1 MTTRTTTDCGRCD
14 GFTLIEIL
22 LAVAVSSIVMF
33 AVGATFTAMLEARAE
48 VEELSESTDA
58 GPRILSMIERD
69 LSHLWT
75 YDVKKN
81 AVLVGRNRD
90 ISSFEADRI
99 DMLTTTDSIG
109 YVVDS
114 INRQHHVHL
123 CEVGYWLKPNPRY
136 RDLMELW
143 RREDPLQDNDL
154 LTDGRFQ
161 LVHDRIKSFKLTYY
175 RSLGFEAEELN
186 EWDSS
191 VDDSLPRRIKIEF
204 TVERKRGNRNV
215 VDDAE
220 FDDFEGAEKTYVR
233 HIVFDTRMMDVLKAG
248 TAMIPLK
255 PPPPEDPQG
264 RGGGGPAGPGGRG
277 GRGGRGSG
285 ALRPEGSITENG
297 GDGGAKGGR
306 GRGNGQGGPGE
317 GGRGTNP
324 NGNGGPRPP
333 GGRPQLPP
341 GFNLGDM
348 LRGGGNGG
356 NLGGLFGS
364 GR

>member
-1 MTTRTTTDCGRCD
+1 MTKRATGTEHGRCS
-14 GFTLIEIL
+14 GFTLIEVL

-33 AVGATFTAMLEARAE
+33 AVGMTFTAMLEARAE

-58 GPRILSMIERD
+58 GPRILSMLERD

-90 ISSFEADRI
+90 INSFEADRI

-123 CEVGYWLKPNPRY
+123 CEVGYWLKQNPRY

-233 HIVFDTRMMDVLKAG
+233 HIVFDTRMMDALKAG

-264 RGGGGPAGPGGRG
+264 HGGGPAGPA
-277 GRGGRGSG
+277 GRGGRGSRG
-285 ALRPEGSITENG
+285 ALNPSAISETGGEPAPKGS
-297 GDGGAKGGR
+297 R
-306 GRGNGQGGPGE
+306 GRGNGQGGE
-317 GGRGTNP
+317 GGRG
-324 NGNGGPRPP
+324 NGSPQPGGPGA

-356 NLGGLFGS
+356 NFGGLFGG

>member
-1 MTTRTTTDCGRCD
+1 MAKRATVTVTECGRRG
-14 GFTLIEIL
+14 GFTLLEVL
-22 LAVAVSSIVMF
+22 LAVAVSSIVML
-33 AVGATFTAMLEARAE
+33 AVGGTFTAMLEARAE

-58 GPRILSMIERD
+58 GPRILSMLERD
-69 LSHLWT
+69 LSHLYT

-90 ISSFEADRI
+90 IGSFEADRI

-123 CEVGYWLKPNPRY
+123 CEVGYWLKQNPRY

-161 LVHDRIKSFKLTYY
+161 LVHDRIKSFKITYY

-191 VDDSLPRRIKIEF
+191 VDDALPRRIKIEF

-233 HIVFDTRMMDVLKAG
+233 HIVFDPSMMDVLKAG

-255 PPPPEDPQG
+255 PPPPESQG
-264 RGGGGPAGPGGRG
+264 GHGGGPGGGGGGHGGRG
-277 GRGGRGSG
+277 PGG
-285 ALRPEGSITENG
+285 ALRPEGTITENG
-297 GDGGAKGGR
+297 GDPAKGPR
-306 GRGNGQGGPGE
+306 GRGT
-317 GGRGTNP
+317 GRGSAH
-324 NGNGGPRPP
+324 GVRA
-333 GGRPQLPP
+333 
-341 GFNLGDM
+341 D
-348 LRGGGNGG
+348 
-356 NLGGLFGS
+356 
-364 GR
+364 